1 MKALRCVAASSLSD
15 QSPLAHTRS
24 APDVTVLGIP
34 YFSSGDHL
42 TSMVAS
48 TEEIRSHAPDFTVI
62 EPEEALKC
70 QSPID

>member
-1 MKALRCVAASSLSD
+1 ML
-15 QSPLAHTRS
+15 
-24 APDVTVLGIP
+24 TVLGIP

-42 TSMVAS
+42 MSMVAS